1 MPRPA
6 PERHPCPQQAD
17 APRRDGF
24 YNLDKNS
31 SICPKVDTT
40 FTGLLAIHSPEGGPV
55 NEFPQLPHWCLLSRS
70 TASLTTGPLPL
81 SGGPV
86 TLPARH
92 AAPHIKLRLIATTDL
107 HACLTGQDFQANS
120 PASGFGLY
128 RIARQIAAARAE
140 AANALLF
147 DNGDFLQGTAL
158 ADYAA
163 TARRRGRPH
172 PVVTAFNA
180 LRYDAITLGNHE
192 FNYGLPFLRASLA
205 SARFP
210 VVSANIATRLG
221 KSPARDTT
229 LVPPFTVLTRT
240 VTDTEGRS
248 HRLRIGVIGFA
259 PPQIEVW
266 DRDHLAS
273 HIRVRDILAS
283 ARAWLP
289 RLKARGVDLIVALA
303 HSGIGPADVPNG
315 AENAATALAAM
326 PEIDAVIAGHSHLAF
341 PGPQIAATPDIDPL
355 TGTLCGKP
363 AVMPGHSGSHIGL
376 IDLTL
381 APAHC
386 GPSRWLVR
394 SAAVRLEPAT
404 GRDGRATTDFG
415 RTLAPDHRAA
425 LAWSRR
431 VIGAAAVPLHTHFA
445 ALAPSAALALIAEA
459 KATYVRRALAGTE
472 WAGLPILAGAAP
484 FRAGGR
490 GGPHNFTDIPAGPL
504 RMRSISDLYLFPNKL
519 VTLLMTGAEMSDWLE
534 QSAALFRRIVP
545 GAVDAPLQDSSVP
558 GFTFETVTG
567 LSFAID
573 LSQPARFDANG
584 ALADPSA
591 HRIVGLSHEG
601 RLIRPDDRFLLVT
614 NNHRASR
621 AAAHAAVG
629 AVSPRCVLA
638 DGISVQTVLCDHIRA
653 AGRVGAPP
661 GRSWRFLPMPG
672 TTVTVTAGHGS
683 AAHLADIAAYR
694 PQPLGACA
702 NGFSHYR
709 LHL

>member
-1 MPRPA
+1 MS
-6 PERHPCPQQAD
+6 QAT
-17 APRRDGF
+17 
-24 YNLDKNS
+24 
-31 SICPKVDTT
+31 V
-40 FTGLLAIHSPEGGPV
+40 
-55 NEFPQLPHWCLLSRS
+55 
-70 TASLTTGPLPL
+70 SLTTGPLTL

-86 TLPARH
+86 TCVPTRPA
-92 AAPHIKLRLIATTDL
+92 AQINLRLIATTDL
-107 HACLTGQDFQANS
+107 HACLTGHDHHANR

-128 RIARQIAAARAE
+128 RISRQIAAARAE
-140 AANALLF
+140 VANALLF
-147 DNGDFLQGTAL
+147 DNGDFLQGTPL

-240 VTDTEGRS
+240 VTDTDGRS

-273 HIRVRDILAS
+273 HIQVRDILAS

-303 HSGIGPADVPNG
+303 HSGIGPADVPDG

-341 PGPQIAATPDIDPL
+341 PGPQIAATRDIDPMN
-355 TGTLCGKP
+355 GTLCGKP

-381 APAHC
+381 TPSRC

-394 SAAVRLEPAT
+394 TAAARLEPAS

-415 RTLAPDHRAA
+415 RALAPDHRAA

-431 VIGAAAVPLHTHFA
+431 VIGSAAVPLHTHFA
-445 ALAPSAALALIAEA
+445 TLAPSAAMTLIAEA
-459 KATYVRRALAGTE
+459 KIAYARRALAGTE
-472 WAGLPILAGAAP
+472 WADLPVLAGAAP

-490 GGPHNFTDIPAGPL
+490 GGAHNFTDIPAGPL

-519 VTLLMTGAEMSDWLE
+519 VTLLMTGADMADWLE
-534 QSAALFRRIVP
+534 QSAALFHRVTP
-545 GAVDAPLQDSSVP
+545 GAVDAPLHDSAVP

-567 LSFAID
+567 LGFAID
-573 LSQPARFDANG
+573 LSQPARFDAQG

-591 HRIVGLSHEG
+591 RRIVGLSREG
-601 RLIRPDDRFLLVT
+601 HLVRPDDRFLLVT

-621 AAAHAAVG
+621 AAAHAPLGTPA
-629 AVSPRCVLA
+629 PRTVLA
-638 DGISVQTVLCDHIRA
+638 DGVTVQTVLCDHIRA
-653 AGRVGAPP
+653 APRVGAPP
-661 GRSWRFLPMPG
+661 GRSWHFLPMPG
-672 TTVTVTAGHGS
+672 TSVTVTAGHGS
-683 AAHLADIAAYR
+683 EAHLADIAAYR
-694 PQPLGACA
+694 PQPLGPCA